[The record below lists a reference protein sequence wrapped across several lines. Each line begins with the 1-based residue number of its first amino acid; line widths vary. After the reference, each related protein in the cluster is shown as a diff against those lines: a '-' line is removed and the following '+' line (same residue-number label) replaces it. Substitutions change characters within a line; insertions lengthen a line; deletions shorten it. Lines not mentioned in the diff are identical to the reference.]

1 VSITAGAFAR
11 GGGDDGPHS
20 VRLGFKSDAVRAEAK
35 HIMDVP
41 VGQMAGVS
49 GRRERVWGWAGGV
62 IGSLVGIGGLLV
74 VLVQDAPL
82 RDLFGAPYPPVFTRR
97 SMIAL
102 DYYFVGLMA
111 LGLLFLEAGIV
122 ALRKSRYPRTDGSG
136 AALLGAVLCALGG
149 VVLFARLWAVVH
161 G

>member
-1 VSITAGAFAR
+1 
-11 GGGDDGPHS
+11 
-20 VRLGFKSDAVRAEAK
+20 
-35 HIMDVP
+35 MDVP

-62 IGSLVGIGGLLV
+62 IGALVGIGGLLV
-74 VLVQDAPL
+74 AVLVQEAPL
-82 RDLFGAPYPPVFTRR
+82 RELVGAPYPRVFTHR

-102 DYYFVGLMA
+102 DYYFVGLVA
-111 LGLLFLEAGIV
+111 LGLVFIEAGIV

-136 AALLGAVLCALGG
+136 AALVGAVLCALGG
-149 VVLFARLWAVVH
+149 VVLFVRLWAVVH